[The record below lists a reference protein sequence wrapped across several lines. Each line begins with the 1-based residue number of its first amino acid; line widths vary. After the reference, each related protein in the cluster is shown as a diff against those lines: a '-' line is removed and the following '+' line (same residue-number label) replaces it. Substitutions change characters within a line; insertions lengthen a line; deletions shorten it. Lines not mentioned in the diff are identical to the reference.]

1 MEILEMKSQPVMP
14 RKRPLDGSNC
24 CKHEEFRKYRNL
36 VPAVRDF
43 PPGCGL
49 NGYNKPEEFRKY
61 RKTVP
66 AIRDFPPGC
75 GVNEAE
81 RKPLKMLTKA
91 HSDLGKM
98 TSVGDDKILE
108 SNRVENN
115 KFSGSKPLES
125 GRNKS
130 YVVSRPAG
138 KVKYWDPS
146 CSKAGYGQKPKVTIT
161 HEPQKKLTKNVN
173 KADSNVKKMTPD
185 GMDELVTSRPVE
197 NSKLKRFVP
206 KELERSKSY
215 LGSRSGA
222 KVKYWDPMCEE
233 VKKSEDTTT
242 VVSQK
247 ENTRREKIKEALD
260 VFDQVYEPF
269 YQENRRK
276 PKGEQIS
283 SWRIPTEAA
292 EIVKRK
298 LKWMDPGKVVGSVCG
313 VQIGDKFKYRALLK
327 MIGLHSQ
334 PQAGIDFA
342 KIEGKNL
349 AISIVDSQRYLN
361 VSGSSDTLIYSGQG
375 GHGLF
380 GSKSPPKDQQLVSG
394 NMAMKNS
401 MDKKSPVRVIRKVAS
416 FGMDVFVYDGLY
428 IVDRYTDNKNAEGNI
443 EFKFHLKRIPGQP
456 ALHSMLKW

>member
-1 MEILEMKSQPVMP
+1 MEMTSQSVIS
-14 RKRPLDGSNC
+14 RKRPLDGSNG
-24 CKHEEFRKYRNL
+24 CKHEK
-36 VPAVRDF
+36 
-43 PPGCGL
+43 
-49 NGYNKPEEFRKY
+49 FRKY

-66 AIRDFPPGC
+66 AVRDFPPGC

-81 RKPLKMLTKA
+81 RKPLKTLTKA
-91 HSDLGKM
+91 DLGKM

-108 SNRVENN
+108 LNRVENN
-115 KFSGSKPLES
+115 KFSSSKPLES

-146 CSKAGYGQKPKVTIT
+146 CSKAGYDQKPKVTIT
-161 HEPQKKLTKNVN
+161 HEPQKKLIKNVN

-185 GMDELVTSRPVE
+185 DMDELVASHPVE
-197 NSKLKRFVP
+197 NSKLKSFVP
-206 KELERSKSY
+206 KELERSKTY
-215 LGSRSGA
+215 LGSRSEA

-276 PKGEQIS
+276 PKSEKIP
-283 SWRIPTEAA
+283 SWRIPMEAA
-292 EIVKRK
+292 KIVKQK

-313 VQIGDKFKYRALLK
+313 VQIGDKFKYRVLLK
-327 MIGLHSQ
+327 MVGLHSQ

-349 AISIVDSQRYLN
+349 AISIVDSHRYSN
-361 VSGSSDTLIYSGQG
+361 VSRSRDTLIYSGQG
-375 GHGLF
+375 GLGLF

-428 IVDRYTDNKNAEGNI
+428 TVDRYTDNKNAERNI
-443 EFKFHLKRIPGQP
+443 EFKFHLKRVPGQP

>member
-1 MEILEMKSQPVMP
+1 MEMTSQSVIS
-14 RKRPLDGSNC
+14 RKRPLDGSNG
-24 CKHEEFRKYRNL
+24 CKH
-36 VPAVRDF
+36 
-43 PPGCGL
+43 
-49 NGYNKPEEFRKY
+49 EEFRKY

-66 AIRDFPPGC
+66 AVRHFPPGC

-81 RKPLKMLTKA
+81 RKPLKTLTKA
-91 HSDLGKM
+91 DLGKM
-98 TSVGDDKILE
+98 TSVGDDKILD

-115 KFSGSKPLES
+115 KFSSSKPLES

-146 CSKAGYGQKPKVTIT
+146 CSKAGYDQKPKVTIT
-161 HEPQKKLTKNVN
+161 HEPQKKLTKNVT
-173 KADSNVKKMTPD
+173 KADSNVKKMTLD
-185 GMDELVTSRPVE
+185 DMDELVTSHPVE
-197 NSKLKRFVP
+197 NSKLKSFVP
-206 KELERSKSY
+206 KELKRSKSY

-276 PKGEQIS
+276 PKSEKIP

-292 EIVKRK
+292 KIVKQK

-327 MIGLHSQ
+327 MVGLHSQ

-349 AISIVDSQRYLN
+349 AISVVDSHRYSN
-361 VSGSSDTLIYSGQG
+361 VSRSRDTLIYSGQG
-375 GHGLF
+375 GLGLF

-428 IVDRYTDNKNAEGNI
+428 TVDRYTDNKNAERNI
-443 EFKFHLKRIPGQP
+443 EFKFHLKRVPGQP
-456 ALHSMLKW
+456 ALLSMLKW

>member
-1 MEILEMKSQPVMP
+1 MEMTSQSVIS
-14 RKRPLDGSNC
+14 RKRPLDCSNG
-24 CKHEEFRKYRNL
+24 KHEELRKYRNL

-43 PPGCGL
+43 PPGCG
-49 NGYNKPEEFRKY
+49 R
-61 RKTVP
+61 
-66 AIRDFPPGC
+66 
-75 GVNEAE
+75 NEAE
-81 RKPLKMLTKA
+81 RKPLKTLTKA
-91 HSDLGKM
+91 NSDLGKM
-98 TSVGDDKILE
+98 TSVGDDKILD
-108 SNRVENN
+108 SNRVENH
-115 KFSGSKPLES
+115 KFSSSKPLES

-138 KVKYWDPS
+138 KVKYWDPA
-146 CSKAGYGQKPKVTIT
+146 CTEAGYDQKPKVTVT
-161 HEPQKKLTKNVN
+161 HGPQKKVINNFNNV
-173 KADSNVKKMTPD
+173 DSNVKKMTPD
-185 GMDELVTSRPVE
+185 DMDELVNSRPVE
-197 NSKLKRFVP
+197 NSKLKNFVP

-242 VVSQK
+242 VVSLK
-247 ENTRREKIKEALD
+247 ENTRREKIKEVLD

-269 YQENRRK
+269 YQENKRK
-276 PKGEQIS
+276 PKSEKIP

-292 EIVKRK
+292 KIVKQK

-327 MIGLHSQ
+327 MVGLHSQ
-334 PQAGIDFA
+334 PQSGIDFA
-342 KIEGKNL
+342 NVEGKNL
-349 AISIVDSQRYLN
+349 AISVVDSQRYSN

-401 MDKKSPVRVIRKVAS
+401 MEKKSPVRVIRKVAS
-416 FGMDVFVYDGLY
+416 FGKDVFVYDGLY
-428 IVDRYTDNKNAEGNI
+428 TVDRYTDDKNAEGNI
-443 EFKFHLKRIPGQP
+443 EFKFHLKRVPGQP
-456 ALHSMLKW
+456 SLHGMLKW